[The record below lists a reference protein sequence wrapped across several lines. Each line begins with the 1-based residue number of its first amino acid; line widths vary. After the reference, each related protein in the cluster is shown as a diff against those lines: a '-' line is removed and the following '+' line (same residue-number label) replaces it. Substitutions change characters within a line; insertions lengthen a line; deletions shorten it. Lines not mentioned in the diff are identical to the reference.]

1 MAREILF
8 IKPGWDY
15 HDLWNALFPIG
26 VRLLVKAVD
35 DISKGKAVYEDQDE
49 DVATWEPSWE
59 RPRLKRNELIM
70 LGGDAGDVAIRE
82 ECVGCV
88 YDCRWCPKG
97 L

>member
-1 MAREILF
+1 MAREMLF

-70 LGGDAGDVAIRE
+70 LGGDAGDAEIRG